1 MFKLHDIGISSQS
14 TELILSV
21 KQLTLIKSL
30 LCYISLPGD
39 GVNIIIRTQDLI
51 WNYKLKSGFPVILFI
66 GLFELFSAFAHGN
79 I

>member
-21 KQLTLIKSL
+21 KQLTLVKSL
-30 LCYISLPGD
+30 LCYYISLPGD
-39 GVNIIIRTQDLI
+39 GVNIIIKTKELI
-51 WNYKLKSGFPVILFI
+51 WI
-66 GLFELFSAFAHGN
+66 GLT